1 MSTTDVEDWKVTIP
15 SYDIFPT
22 VPLTFD
28 EAYWKAYRPIVNE
41 PVLNVR
47 DVMVKVDKERRENE
61 MKTIGENKQKLER
74 EEAERLEE
82 QKKYEELRLRKR
94 KK

>member
-28 EAYWKAYRPIVNE
+28 EAYWKAYRSIVNE

-61 MKTIGENKQKLER
+61 MKIGEKKRILTRER
-74 EEAERLEE
+74 RS
-82 QKKYEELRLRKR
+82 RKA
-94 KK
+94 